1 MGGVFI
7 MNNQQ
12 KKDAVAIKTAID
24 NVDAKKDASK
34 RKPLPAETGRG
45 GSLNPNG
52 TITLADNYDTQCHL
66 TLPPQVRLAMSIVW
80 NDFDGQCTIG
90 ELDKAWTEK
99 YMDEGGNGGAYTQ
112 GVIARLGSKSFFT
125 HYFSG
130 SNVTVNLTSR
140 KGALTNEQYKKY
152 IAIA

>member
-24 NVDAKKDASK
+24 NVDAKKAASK
-34 RKPLPAETGRG
+34 RTPIPAETGGG
-45 GSLNPNG
+45 GSLNPSL
-52 TITLADNYDTQCHL
+52 TITLADNYDTQCHG
-66 TLPPQVRLAMSIVW
+66 TLPKQVRLAMSIVW
-80 NDFDGQCTIG
+80 NDFNGQCTVAD
-90 ELDKAWTEK
+90 LDKAWTEK
-99 YMDEGGNGGAYTQ
+99 YMDEGGNNGAYTQ

-130 SNVTVNLTSR
+130 SNATVNLTSR